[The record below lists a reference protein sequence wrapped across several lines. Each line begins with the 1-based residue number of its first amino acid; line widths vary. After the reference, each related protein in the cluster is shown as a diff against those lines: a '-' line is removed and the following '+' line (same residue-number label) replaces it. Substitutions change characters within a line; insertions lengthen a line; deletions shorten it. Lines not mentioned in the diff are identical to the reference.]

1 MPSLLADPT
10 GLAFDCG
17 EMPCEGPG
25 ARSPFWQANEIN
37 YAKIAQLGNSQL
49 LQDCEDNPGL
59 CGGFLRWN
67 GYEPDEFRLITGDYA
82 DSGVGTGTDLIR
94 ISPSTGGAVEPS
106 APGPA
111 TETTTPTITDTNPA
125 SLADTVEQNAGRGI
139 KVIQVGSYPGY
150 DTPWVTN
157 ENYITQNEFQEKL
170 SLPPHNTARW
180 FREMIVS
187 ENGLTDPQVV
197 EPQYGHLGGGIE
209 MRIIDPNAIIYA
221 GPWIPTIALVL
232 ALSM

>member
-1 MPSLLADPT
+1 MGDSGGGDSGT
-10 GLAFDCG
+10 GLSDNG
-17 EMPCEGPG
+17 VGSVSQGGSEPG
-25 ARSPFWQANEIN
+25 ATS
-37 YAKIAQLGNSQL
+37 
-49 LQDCEDNPGL
+49 
-59 CGGFLRWN
+59 
-67 GYEPDEFRLITGDYA
+67 
-82 DSGVGTGTDLIR
+82 V
-94 ISPSTGGAVEPS
+94 AVS
-106 APGPA
+106 DTA
-111 TETTTPTITDTNPA
+111 TPVITDANSA
-125 SLADTVEQNAGRGI
+125 SLADTVGQNAGRGI

-170 SLPPHNTARW
+170 SLPPHNSASW

-187 ENGLTDPQVV
+187 ENGLTEPQVV

-221 GPWIPTIALVL
+221 GPWIPTVALVL